1 MKLPIADGAVV
12 RRRVGGLL
20 ASHRGEILAV
30 LVLQLGAAL
39 AAIALPWVMGRVVDR
54 IAQGTTQRWVEEV
67 MVVALVAV
75 VLGAVLSYFAEY
87 RARVLGE
94 RVFADLREDL
104 VRAVTH
110 LPLSTV
116 ESAGT
121 GDLVGRTTHDI
132 DRVQFTVRQGVSA
145 ILVLATTIVVTV
157 VATAVTSPLL
167 ALVLLLE
174 VPAVWVVMHW
184 YLPRTVPAYRASA
197 ASWARLSGTVN
208 ETIDQ
213 AETVDAARLQ
223 PLRIA
228 HLDNAISEVW
238 RLERYAAWMRVFLV
252 GTLGFITLVPV
263 LGMVLLGAWGVQ
275 AGVVTLGQVTTAALY
290 AYQLRGPV
298 WESTFWIDQI
308 QYTQASLS
316 RIFGV
321 DLVEPD
327 RTPSGREPEGAK
339 VRARDVHYA
348 YRAGEDVLH
357 GVDLDLEPGETLAMV
372 GPSGAGKSTFG
383 RMLAGIHPPTKGSVS
398 VGGVELVDLEEDVL
412 QGQVVLVTQEHHVFV
427 GTVADNLRLARHEAD
442 DAQVRAALAAVGA
455 DSWVESLDRGIDTQV
470 GAGGLTLTPAQ
481 AQQLALARIVLMDP
495 HTLVLDEA
503 TSLMDP
509 TAARSLERS
518 LGRVLQGRTV
528 VAIAHRLYTAHDADR
543 VAVMLDGRIVELGPH
558 DELVAAGGEYASL
571 WESWQKE

>member
-275 AGVVTLGQVTTAALY
+275 AGAVTLGQVTTAALY

-455 DSWVESLDRGIDTQV
+455 DSWVDSLDKGIDTQV

>member
-208 ETIDQ
+208 ETVDQ

-455 DSWVESLDRGIDTQV
+455 DSWVDSLDKGIDTQV

>member
-12 RRRVGGLL
+12 RRRVGALL
-20 ASHRGEILAV
+20 ASHRGEITVV
-30 LVLQLGAAL
+30 LVLQIGSAL

-54 IAQGTTQRWVEEV
+54 ISEGTSTRWVEEV
-67 MVVALVAV
+67 MVAAIFAV
-75 VLGAVLSYFAEY
+75 VVGAVLSYFAEY

-110 LPLSTV
+110 LPLSAV

-121 GDLVGRTTHDI
+121 GDLVGRTTHDV
-132 DRVQFTVRQGVSA
+132 DRVQFTVRQGISA
-145 ILVLATTIVVTV
+145 ILVLVTTIVVTV
-157 VATAVTSPLL
+157 VATVATSPLL
-167 ALVLLLE
+167 SLVLLLE
-174 VPAVWVVMHW
+174 VPAVVLVMRW

-213 AETVDAARLQ
+213 AETVDAARLA
-223 PLRIA
+223 PLRIT
-228 HLDNAISEVW
+228 HLDDAIAEVW
-238 RLERYAAWMRVFLV
+238 RLERYAAWMRMFLV
-252 GTLGFITLVPV
+252 AFLGLITLLPV
-263 LGMVLLGAWGVQ
+263 LGMVLLGSWGVQ
-275 AGVVTLGQVTTAALY
+275 AGVVTLGQVTTASLY

-398 VGGVELVDLEEDVL
+398 VGGVELVDLEENVL

-442 DAQVRAALAAVGA
+442 DAQVRSALAAVGA
-455 DSWVESLDRGIDTQV
+455 DSWVDSLDKGIDTPV
-470 GAGGLTLTPAQ
+470 GAGGLTLSPAQ

-543 VAVMLDGRIVELGPH
+543 VAVMLDGQIAELGPH

>member
-12 RRRVGGLL
+12 RRRVGALL
-20 ASHRGEILAV
+20 ASHRGEIVLV
-30 LVLQLGAAL
+30 LVLQIGSAFAAV
-39 AAIALPWVMGRVVDR
+39 ALPWAMGRVVDR
-54 IAQGTTQRWVEEV
+54 IGEGTTTRWVGEV
-67 MVVALVAV
+67 MVAAMVAV
-75 VLGAVLSYFAEY
+75 LLGAVLSYFAEY

-121 GDLVGRTTHDI
+121 GDLVGRTTHDV
-132 DRVQFTVRQGVSA
+132 DRVQFTVRQGISS

-157 VATAVTSPLL
+157 VATVATSPLL
-167 ALVLLLE
+167 ALVLLVE
-174 VPAVWVVMHW
+174 VPAVWVVMRW

-213 AETVDAARLQ
+213 AETVDAARLA
-223 PLRIA
+223 PLRIVR
-228 HLDNAISEVW
+228 LDHAIGEVW

-252 GTLGFITLVPV
+252 GSLGFITLLPV
-263 LGMVLLGAWGVQ
+263 LGMVLLGAWGIP
-275 AGVVTLGQVTTAALY
+275 AGAVTLGQVTTAALY

-327 RTPSGREPEGAK
+327 RTPSGREPEGAE
-339 VRARDVHYA
+339 VRALDVHYA

-383 RMLAGIHPPTKGSVS
+383 RMLAGIHPPTRGSVS

-412 QGQVVLVTQEHHVFV
+412 QAQVVLVTQEHHVFV
-427 GTVADNLRLARHEAD
+427 GTVADNLRLARRDAD
-442 DAQVRAALAAVGA
+442 DAQVHAALAAVGA
-455 DSWVESLDRGIDTQV
+455 DSWVDSLDRGIDTPV
-470 GAGGLTLTPAQ
+470 GSGGLTLSPAQ

-543 VAVMLDGRIVELGPH
+543 VAVMRDGRIAELGPH

>member
-357 GVDLDLEPGETLAMV
+357 GVDLDLEPGGTLAMV

-455 DSWVESLDRGIDTQV
+455 DSWVDSLDKGIDTQV

>member
-1 MKLPIADGAVV
+1 MKLPIANGAVV
-12 RRRVGGLL
+12 RHRVGGLL
-20 ASHRGEILAV
+20 AAHRSEIVIV
-30 LVLQLGAAL
+30 LVLQLGSAL
-39 AAIALPWVMGRVVDR
+39 AAIALPWAMGHAVDR
-54 IAQGTTQRWVEEV
+54 IQQGTSLNWVRTV
-67 MVVALVAV
+67 MLAAVGAV
-75 VLGAVLSYFAEY
+75 VVGAVLSYFAEY

-94 RVFADLREDL
+94 KVFAKLREDL
-104 VRAVTH
+104 VRTVTH

-132 DRVQFTVRQGVSA
+132 DRVQFTVRQGISSM
-145 ILVLATTIVVTV
+145 LVLGTTIVVTV
-157 VATAVTSPLL
+157 VAAVATSPLL
-167 ALVLLLE
+167 SLVLLLE
-174 VPAVWVVMHW
+174 VPAVWVLMKW
-184 YLPRTVPAYRASA
+184 YLPRTIPAYRASA
-197 ASWARLSGTVN
+197 ASWAGLSGTVN
-208 ETIDQ
+208 ETIEQ
-213 AETVDAARLQ
+213 AETVDAARLV

-228 HLDNAISEVW
+228 RLDTAVGEVW
-238 RLERYAAWMRVFLV
+238 RLERYAAWMRVFLIA
-252 GTLGFITLVPV
+252 GLGFVSLMPV
-263 LGMVLLGAWGVQ
+263 LGMVLVGAWAVP
-275 AGVVTLGQVTTAALY
+275 AGAVTLGQVTTAALY

-298 WESTFWIDQI
+298 WEATFWIDQI

-327 RTPSGREPEGAK
+327 REASGELPHDRHISAH
-339 VRARDVHYA
+339 DVHYA

-357 GVDLDLEPGETLAMV
+357 GVDLDLRPGETLAMV

-383 RMLAGIHPPTKGSVS
+383 RMLAGIHPPTSGSVA

-427 GTVADNLRLARHEAD
+427 GTIADNLRLARSDAT
-442 DAQVRAALAAVGA
+442 DAQVHSALAAVEA
-455 DSWVESLDRGIDTQV
+455 DEWVDRLGEGMDTRV
-470 GAGGLTLTPAQ
+470 GAGGLTLSPAQ

-518 LGRVLQGRTV
+518 LSKVLQGRTV

-543 VAVMLDGRIVELGPH
+543 VAVMMDGNIVELGPH
-558 DELVAAGGEYASL
+558 EQLVAAGGEYASL
-571 WESWQKE
+571 WESWQKD